1 MQEKMFEALGDQPVI
16 VSGDGQM
23 DSAGF
28 SAKNCTYTLM
38 HATSDY
44 VLGVEVVDVRHSQ
57 LKSVVMEKVGCE
69 RALDNLMEKVRV
81 VELVTDASSQIIKII
96 GKGYTVL
103 I

>member
-1 MQEKMFEALGDQPVI
+1 MCD
-16 VSGDGQM
+16 
-23 DSAGF
+23 
-28 SAKNCTYTLM
+28 T
-38 HATSDY
+38 
-44 VLGVEVVDVRHSQ
+44 Q